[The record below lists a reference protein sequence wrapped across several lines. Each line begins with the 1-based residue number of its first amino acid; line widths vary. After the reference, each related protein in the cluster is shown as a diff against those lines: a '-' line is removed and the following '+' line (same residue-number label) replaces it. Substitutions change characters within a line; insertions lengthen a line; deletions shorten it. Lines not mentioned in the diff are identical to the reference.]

1 MPPKLPPSLAGSG
14 PHLMHCWLGTPESI
28 SEYDISISSAVS
40 VEFTVVT
47 NRQTDRQTQATDHR
61 NRNVRRIL
69 VRGANAPLPP
79 EAKKILKI

>member
-1 MPPKLPPSLAGSG
+1 
-14 PHLMHCWLGTPESI
+14 MHCCLGTPESI
-28 SEYDISISSAVS
+28 SEYDISISSSVS